1 MKETICMVLFFMT
14 VLPTFELTNELQ
26 AHGRMPKAI
35 KKAGEKAV
43 YDRSGAASLKF
54 RYSLS

>member
-1 MKETICMVLFFMT
+1 VLFFMT